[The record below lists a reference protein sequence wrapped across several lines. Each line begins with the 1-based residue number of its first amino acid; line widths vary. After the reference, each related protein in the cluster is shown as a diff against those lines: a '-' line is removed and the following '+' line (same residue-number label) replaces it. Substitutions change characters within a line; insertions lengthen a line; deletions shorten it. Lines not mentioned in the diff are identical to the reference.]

1 LPLFPHRDIQ
11 AIEQNRGIVP
21 GTTAELLPWRGF
33 SAIVL
38 QNLCTNSGHPL
49 VDELH
54 PINFKADKTVSFY
67 LTLKFKGVETTSFF
81 DNF

>member
-11 AIEQNRGIVP
+11 AIEQDRGIVH
-21 GTTAELLPWRGF
+21 GTTAELLAWRGF
-33 SAIVL
+33 SLSWL
-38 QNLCTNSGHPL
+38 QNHCTNSGHPL

-54 PINFKADKTVSFY
+54 SIDFKAHKTVSFY
-67 LTLKFKGVETTSFF
+67 LTLKTTSFF

>member
-11 AIEQNRGIVP
+11 AIEQDRGIVH
-21 GTTAELLPWRGF
+21 GTTAELLAWRGF
-33 SAIVL
+33 SLSWL
-38 QNLCTNSGHPL
+38 QNHCTNSGHPL

-54 PINFKADKTVSFY
+54 SIDFKAHKTVSFY
-67 LTLKFKGVETTSFF
+67 LTLKFKGVKTTSFF